1 MPLSRFRGTYEQK
14 MDERGRIAVPARYR
28 SRFEDGGV
36 LIPGPGP
43 ELWLYPTAEFDAWA
57 ERVATPGQLD
67 KEARAKQLAIY
78 SSAFDV
84 ELKGQGRIQIPQK
97 LREETGLSGSIVVS
111 GVGDRLEVW
120 PEEDFHVD
128 RARRKK
134 MWAELLEEEHSEEEA
149 S

>member
-28 SRFEDGGV
+28 SSFEDGGV

-43 ELWLYPTAEFDAWA
+43 ELWLYPTAEFNAMA
-57 ERVATPGQLD
+57 ERFAVPGQLG
-67 KEARAKQLAIY
+67 EQARKKQYAVLAD
-78 SSAFDV
+78 AFDV

-97 LREETGLSGSIVVS
+97 LREKTGLSGSIVVI

-120 PEEDFHVD
+120 REEDWLAKERTTF
-128 RARRKK
+128 
-134 MWAELLEEEHSEEEA
+134 AELLKEEHSEGAA